1 MDLCTS
7 TPARSFSADELG
19 DEILALGAASEDVNE
34 RLQGYHAAWPT
45 KWARGDFNLGFQLT
59 QQGLAYYEPARHAIE
74 ATRYGG
80 HDAGV
85 CGKSFEALSTW
96 FRGYADRAVAAADEA
111 VALARRVD
119 RGPSLAHA
127 LWYLVFVHQY
137 RRDVEQ
143 VEKCANALVALAT
156 EHRWVPYVSVGKTF
170 GGWSAVMRGVP

>member
-1 MDLCTS
+1 MTLVC
-7 TPARSFSADELG
+7 
-19 DEILALGAASEDVNE
+19 
-34 RLQGYHAAWPT
+34 
-45 KWARGDFNLGFQLT
+45 
-59 QQGLAYYEPARHAIE
+59 
-74 ATRYGG
+74 
-80 HDAGV
+80 AGRV
-85 CGKSFEALSTW
+85 FEALSTW

-111 VALARRVD
+111 VALAQRVD

-170 GGWSAVMRGVP
+170 WGWSAVMRGVP